1 MSIKFFCFRVQQ
13 EEKIETVP
21 EEPTEPAKKENEK
34 LEKGRERSR
43 SKSPLM
49 PRSPKRSEK
58 SRSSTNLSASRLGL
72 SPVSLDAP
80 MKPREFTLSSTN
92 LRARSPLE
100 TVGRRLSHGDGGSPP
115 PPRLGSHF
123 GGSATLRPVAPIRS
137 DSTSSGTPTVR
148 RDSAATGGGGAPT
161 PRYSRSPAKRGQSF
175 PVFATLRPPHSAGY
189 QTSKSPLLSP
199 NSELT
204 SAIGRKLSREWGSGD
219 LSISLTRSS
228 EAIGGGNSAS
238 GGGGSGRSGGG
249 STYTLNQ
256 EMTLSLSRSG
266 NEGKVQEEALPIKK
280 PIRRAR
286 SHENRD
292 TGKLMV
298 DLPSPRL
305 TQPVVGGRS
314 VSERT
319 KKQLESEL
327 KAILSAR
334 AHHRDLH
341 PP

>member
-1 MSIKFFCFRVQQ
+1 MFFLFSFLFSFFFFNRVQQ
-13 EEKIETVP
+13 EEKIEIVHEESETVKVVK
-21 EEPTEPAKKENEK
+21 EEKVT
-34 LEKGRERSR
+34 KGKERSR

-49 PRSPKRSEK
+49 RSPRRSEK
-58 SRSSTNLSASRLGL
+58 SKSSTNLYSSQLGL
-72 SPVSLDAP
+72 SPVNLETM

-115 PPRLGSHF
+115 PHLGSHF
-123 GGSATLRPVAPIRS
+123 GGSATLRPLMSTKS
-137 DSTSSGTPTVR
+137 DSASGGTPSMKGE
-148 RDSAATGGGGAPT
+148 SAGGIPT
-161 PRYSRSPAKRGQSF
+161 PKYSRSPAKRGQSF
-175 PVFATLRPPHSAGY
+175 PVFATLRPPHSSTHH
-189 QTSKSPLLSP
+189 TSKGAALLSP

-204 SAIGRKLSREWGSGD
+204 SAIGRKLSREWGSGIMD
-219 LSISLTRSS
+219 VTRSS
-228 EAIGGGNSAS
+228 EAIS
-238 GGGGSGRSGGG
+238 GG

-256 EMTLSLSRSG
+256 ETTLSIECPEDDNKG
-266 NEGKVQEEALPIKK
+266 QEEVLPIKK

-292 TGKLMV
+292 SGKLMV

-305 TQPVVGGRS
+305 IAQPIVGGRS

>member
-1 MSIKFFCFRVQQ
+1 MVILQEFNKNNILIFYRVQQ
-13 EEKIETVP
+13 EEKIETVS
-21 EEPTEPAKKENEK
+21 EEQEKISTVKKEEK
-34 LEKGRERSR
+34 LIKGRERSK

-58 SRSSTNLSASRLGL
+58 SRSSTNLSSSRLGL
-72 SPVSLDAP
+72 SPISLEAP

-115 PPRLGSHF
+115 PRLGSHF
-123 GGSATLRPVAPIRS
+123 GGSATLRPLAPTKS
-137 DSTSSGTPTVR
+137 DSTGSTTPTIKGE
-148 RDSAATGGGGAPT
+148 STGGGAPT
-161 PRYSRSPAKRGQSF
+161 PRYARSPAKRGQSF
-175 PVFATLRPPHSAGY
+175 PVFATLRPPHSSTY
-189 QTSKSPLLSP
+189 HISKSPLLSP
-199 NSELT
+199 NNELT
-204 SAIGRKLSREWGSGD
+204 SAIGRKLSREWGSGTID
-219 LSISLTRSS
+219 ISRSS
-228 EAIGGGNSAS
+228 EAVAS
-238 GGGGSGRSGGG
+238 G

-256 EMTLSLSRSG
+256 EMTLSLERPSH
-266 NEGKVQEEALPIKK
+266 EKIQDDTLPIKK

-292 TGKLMV
+292 TGKLMA

-305 TQPVVGGRS
+305 TAQPVVGGRS

>member
-1 MSIKFFCFRVQQ
+1 M
-13 EEKIETVP
+13 T
-21 EEPTEPAKKENEK
+21 KKEDK
-34 LEKGRERSR
+34 TAKGRERSR

-49 PRSPKRSEK
+49 PRSPKRAEK
-58 SRSSTNLSASRLGL
+58 SRSSTNLSGSRLGL
-72 SPVSLDAP
+72 SPMSLEAP
-80 MKPREFTLSSTN
+80 MRPMEFTLSNTN

-115 PPRLGSHF
+115 PRLGSHL
-123 GGSATLRPVAPIRS
+123 GGSANLRPQAPLRG
-137 DSTSSGTPTVR
+137 DSL
-148 RDSAATGGGGAPT
+148 GGGATT

-175 PVFATLRPPHSAGY
+175 PAFATLRPPPSGGT
-189 QTSKSPLLSP
+189 QRSKSPLLSP

-204 SAIGRKLSREWGSGD
+204 SAIGRKLSREWGASNIDLRISSVAEVSSGVEID
-219 LSISLTRSS
+219 PQQET
-228 EAIGGGNSAS
+228 
-238 GGGGSGRSGGG
+238 
-249 STYTLNQ
+249 TLIM
-256 EMTLSLSRSG
+256 ERAVP
-266 NEGKVQEEALPIKK
+266 EKKQEETQGAKK
-280 PIRRAR
+280 PVRRAR
-286 SHENRD
+286 SHENRESA
-292 TGKLMV
+292 KQSI

-305 TQPVVGGRS
+305 NVQPVVGGRS